1 MDLDIDVQRL
11 RLLESQLSVRQKY
24 ALEDKIAKYLPQ
36 EIRQHEQSIA
46 GYEADMAHLA
56 ENTCPDADGFS
67 PMVIENKGY
76 TTKKAAGS
84 AILEACQ
91 AMTSP
96 DPIPLGA
103 YRGFGMVM
111 RFDSISREYRVTLSN
126 KMSYT
131 VSLGTDLY
139 GNIARL
145 DNALAGIEGPARRPP
160 VRSWRTPNSSL
171 PPPRSGSTAR
181 SRRRTSCRH
190 QVRPAGRAE
199 HRPQPGQAGQ

>member
-1 MDLDIDVQRL
+1 MKANY
-11 RLLESQLSVRQKY
+11 LSQKY
-24 ALEDKIAKYLPQ
+24 ALEDKITKYLPQ
-36 EIRQHEQSIA
+36 EIRQHEQNIA

-56 ENTCPDADGFS
+56 ANTHPNADGFS
-67 PMVIENKGY
+67 PMVVENKGY

-96 DPIPLGA
+96 DPIPLGV
-103 YRGFGMVM
+103 YRGFAMVV

-131 VSLGTDLY
+131 TALGTDLY

-145 DNALAGIEGPARRPP
+145 DNALAGIEA
-160 VRSWRTPNSSL
+160 
-171 PPPRSGSTAR
+171 
-181 SRRRTSCRH
+181 
-190 QVRPAGRAE
+190 
-199 HRPQPGQAGQ
+199 